1 MAYQNLD
8 VYSIVADSLGISVPS
23 AIGLLA
29 VIGVWSLV
37 WKGIALWK
45 SAGKKQLVWFVV
57 LLIVDTVGIL
67 EILYIFVFSKMKGGA
82 GKVKEDEKVK
92 SGEGG
97 KGSRVRKVERV
108 LELGRRKV
116 GSS

>member
-92 SGEGG
+92 SGEATGL
-97 KGSRVRKVERV
+97 STP
-108 LELGRRKV
+108 
-116 GSS
+116 GSSKGEIQSTHPAS

>member
-8 VYSIVADSLGISVPS
+8 VYSIVADSLGISVTS

-29 VIGVWSLV
+29 VIWVWSLI

-57 LLIVDTVGIL
+57 LLIVNTIGIL
-67 EILYIFVFSKMKGGA
+67 EILYIFVFSKMKWG
-82 GKVKEDEKVK
+82 K
-92 SGEGG
+92 SGKEKG
-97 KGSRVRKVERV
+97 KKVEKRGSGV
-108 LELGRRKV
+108 GKKKGRM
-116 GSS
+116 